1 MSLVA
6 LLKKAPTA
14 AETQALCPTCS
25 AIVVV
30 SAKECPECGEVF
42 GADTFKEFLPERGSG
57 GRLERLLFWAGLGLV
72 VVGGPGVALGSYLHD
87 LLRIPIGGTNFESF
101 GPINRF
107 VAALGLIIL
116 IVGIVVLLISLRLSK
131 PSFEDDYDVGAPKGA

>member
-1 MSLVA
+1 MA
-6 LLKKAPTA
+6 LLKKASTV

-42 GADTFKEFLPERGSG
+42 GGDTFKEFLPERGGG
-57 GRLERLLFWAGLGLV
+57 GRIERLLFWAGLGLV
-72 VVGGPGVALGSYLHD
+72 VIGGPGVALGSWIHD
-87 LLRIPIGGTNFESF
+87 VAQIPIGGNAFEVF
-101 GPINRF
+101 GPVNRF
-107 VAALGLIIL
+107 VAAIGLIIL
-116 IVGIVVLLISLRLSK
+116 IVGIVILLISLRLSK